1 MPLWHYGH
9 IFCFSLEKNFF
20 TFIKRRALKYE
31 TLVGS
36 LDCCRNLSL
45 PFQRLYICSIL
56 VARGSLSHRPKCLF
70 QSVFSFLFSLVLSRA
85 PSLSQ
90 IICFAALCFVLFSPA
105 PARRMYRKQ
114 IGCSRWKEGEREQ
127 LMKNFFAVH
136 SQLSS
141 FSGRR
146 VLYVCKRVSVSA
158 CLPAQLLF
166 KMIDVDAWCW

>member
-90 IICFAALCFVLFSPA
+90 IICFAALCFVLLSPA

-127 LMKNFFAVH
+127 LMKKLFCR
-136 SQLSS
+136 S
-141 FSGRR
+141 FSAFIFFR
-146 VLYVCKRVSVSA
+146 SA
-158 CLPAQLLF
+158 STVRLQASKCVCLPACPTV
-166 KMIDVDAWCW
+166 I

>member
-127 LMKNFFAVH
+127 LMKKLFCR
-136 SQLSS
+136 S
-141 FSGRR
+141 FSAFIFFR
-146 VLYVCKRVSVSA
+146 SA
-158 CLPAQLLF
+158 STVRLQASKCVCLPACPTV
-166 KMIDVDAWCW
+166 I

>member
-1 MPLWHYGH
+1 MPLLWHYGH

-70 QSVFSFLFSLVLSRA
+70 QSVFSFLFSFLA
-85 PSLSQ
+85 
-90 IICFAALCFVLFSPA
+90 C
-105 PARRMYRKQ
+105 
-114 IGCSRWKEGEREQ
+114 
-127 LMKNFFAVH
+127 
-136 SQLSS
+136 S
-141 FSGRR
+141 FSGSFTFTDHLLCCTLLCVVFSCSCQEDVSQTNWLQQMERR
-146 VLYVCKRVSVSA
+146 RERERAVDEKLFCRSFSA
-158 CLPAQLLF
+158 FIFFRSASTVRLQASKCVCLPACPTV
-166 KMIDVDAWCW
+166 I